1 MASDPHDWPQPFPA
15 ETLADYYSEKLAAE
29 RLKQV
34 YDLAP
39 GPVRR
44 YLTAEIAYVQARL
57 PTGGRVLE
65 LGCGYGR
72 VLKALAIQAD
82 FLVGIDSS
90 YPSLGLARDY
100 LADVPAVML
109 ARMDAVHLA
118 FPPATFDLVCCL
130 QNGISAFQVDQ
141 RALIEAAV
149 AVTRS
154 GGGVLFSSYADIF
167 WEHRLAWFR
176 LQAAH
181 GLLGE
186 IDEAATG
193 NGVITCKDGFRA
205 TTVSPDRFR
214 ALARGL
220 GRRITIETVADASVF
235 CEIRV

>member
-1 MASDPHDWPQPFPA
+1 MSGKVPKLEAGSSYY
-15 ETLADYYSEKLAAE
+15 ADKLAAE

-39 GPVRR
+39 EPVRR
-44 YLTAEIAYVQARL
+44 YLATEIAHVQARL
-57 PTGGRVLE
+57 PAGGRVLE

-72 VLKALAIQAD
+72 VLKALARQTH
-82 FLVGIDSS
+82 FLVGIDTA
-90 YPSLGLARDY
+90 YPSLRLARDY
-100 LADVPAVML
+100 LAEFPAVML
-109 ARMDAVHLA
+109 AQMDAMRLA

-141 RALIEAAV
+141 RALLAAAV
-149 AVTRS
+149 AATRS
-154 GGGVLFSSYADIF
+154 GGCVLFSSYADRF

-193 NGVITCKDGFRA
+193 NGVIACRDGFRV
-205 TTVSPDRFR
+205 TTVGPDRFR

-220 GRRITIETVADASVF
+220 GRQVTIEIIADASIF
-235 CEIRV
+235 CEIQV

>member
-1 MASDPHDWPQPFPA
+1 MNGKTGKPEGRSSYY
-15 ETLADYYSEKLAAE
+15 ADKLAAE

-39 GPVRR
+39 GPIRR
-44 YLTAEIAYVQARL
+44 YLAAEIAYVQARL
-57 PTGGRVLE
+57 PASGRVLE

-72 VLKALAIQAD
+72 VLKALARQAD
-82 FLVGIDSS
+82 FLVGIDTS

-100 LADVPAVML
+100 LADAPAVML
-109 ARMDAVHLA
+109 AQMDAVRLA

-141 RALIEAAV
+141 RALLAAAV
-149 AVTRS
+149 AATRS
-154 GGGVLFSSYADIF
+154 GGCVLFSSYADCF

-193 NGVITCKDGFRA
+193 NGVIACRDGFRA
-205 TTVSPDRFR
+205 TTVGPDRFQ

-220 GRRITIETVADASVF
+220 GRQVTIEIVADASVF
-235 CEIRV
+235 CEIQV